1 MGIYIYNMTVKDFKT
16 LLAENLLNF
25 PKVGDIVKGKVI
37 SVDKG
42 EVRIDVEGLTTAIVR
57 AQEMF
62 TESQEYANLKPGEEV
77 EGTVID
83 LENENGE
90 MELSF
95 RVAGMQR
102 VWDNM
107 RKWMKDGLT
116 VKTRVLAANKGGIM
130 MQVGAVIGFMP
141 VSQLNPDHYP
151 RVTGGDKNRILEKLQ
166 ELIGKE
172 LEVKVIDVD
181 ENEEKL
187 IVSEKS
193 VWEDAQ
199 KAVLEVYKVGDTV
212 DGEVSA
218 LTSFGAFV
226 KFGQGLEGLI
236 HISEIA
242 WQRIDHPK
250 DLLKV
255 GDRVRAQI
263 IQLDHSKIYLSMKRL
278 VEDPWKL
285 VKEKY
290 KVGEIVKGKILK
302 IEPFGLMIGL
312 DKDIHGLAHISEL
325 SDEPIANIHSKFK
338 IGEEMDFTVVSLE
351 PTEHRLGLRVAG
363 VKGKA
368 KKAEKPKHA
377 DKEEE
382 KKDEEKSTE
391 AEEKPVVKEK
401 KSKKVKEEKKE
412 AKSLTE
418 RSSGDG
424 VKEEKEAQPRTE
436 RSSGTGEKKEE

>member
-1 MGIYIYNMTVKDFKT
+1 
-16 LLAENLLNF
+16 
-25 PKVGDIVKGKVI
+25 
-37 SVDKG
+37 
-42 EVRIDVEGLTTAIVR
+42 
-57 AQEMF
+57 MF
-62 TESQEYANLKPGEEV
+62 TESQEYANLKPGDEV

-95 RVAGMQR
+95 RVAGIQR
-102 VWDNM
+102 VWNNL
-107 RKWMKDGLT
+107 RKWMKEGLT
-116 VKTRVLAANKGGIM
+116 IKARVLSANKGGIM
-130 MQVGAVIGFMP
+130 MQVGAVVGFMP
-141 VSQLNPDHYP
+141 VSQLSPDHYP

-172 LEVKVIDVD
+172 LEVKIIDVD

-193 VWEDAQ
+193 VWDDAQ
-199 KAVLEVYKVGDTV
+199 KAVLEAYKVGDIV
-212 DGEVSA
+212 DGEISA
-218 LTSFGAFV
+218 LTSFGAFI

-255 GDRVRAQI
+255 GDKVRAQI

-285 VKEKY
+285 VKDKY
-290 KVGEIVKGKILK
+290 KIGDKVKGKILK

-325 SDEPIANIHSKFK
+325 SDEPITDVREKFK
-338 IGEEMDFTVVSLE
+338 IGQEMEFVVVSLE
-351 PTEHRLGLRVAG
+351 PTEHRLGLRLAG

-368 KKAEKPKHA
+368 KKAEKTEKA
-377 DKEEE
+377 NKEGKKEKSKEKVDEDEEVKEE
-382 KKDEEKSTE
+382 KKEK
-391 AEEKPVVKEK
+391 KEK
-401 KSKKVKEEKKE
+401 KSKKEKEE
-412 AKSLTE
+412 
-418 RSSGDG
+418 
-424 VKEEKEAQPRTE
+424 
-436 RSSGTGEKKEE
+436 

>member
-1 MGIYIYNMTVKDFKT
+1 MSSTKDFKT

-42 EVRIDVEGLTTAIVR
+42 EVRIDIEGLTTAIVR

-102 VWDNM
+102 VWNNM
-107 RKWMKDGLT
+107 RKWMKDGIT
-116 VKTRVLAANKGGIM
+116 MKAKVTAANKGGVM
-130 MQVGAVIGFMP
+130 MQVGAVSGFMP

-151 RVTGGDKNRILEKLQ
+151 RVMGGDKNRILEKLQ
-166 ELIGKE
+166 ELIGKD

-193 VWEDAQ
+193 VWDDAQ
-199 KAVLEVYKVGDTV
+199 KAVLEAYKVGDTV

-255 GDRVRAQI
+255 GDMVRAQI

-285 VKEKY
+285 VKDKY
-290 KVGEIVKGKILK
+290 KIGETVKGKILK

-325 SDEPIANIHSKFK
+325 SDEPIANIHNNFK
-338 IGEEMDFTVVSLE
+338 IGQEADFTVVSLE

-363 VKGKA
+363 VKGKV
-368 KKAEKPKHA
+368 KKAEKAKHE
-377 DKEEE
+377 DKKEEKVTE
-382 KKDEEKSTE
+382 GTEIVEEKDEK
-391 AEEKPVVKEK
+391 KEK
-401 KSKKVKEEKKE
+401 KVKKEKK

-424 VKEEKEAQPRTE
+424 
-436 RSSGTGEKKEE
+436 EKKEE